1 MKEKSITNQTGR
13 SSRFGKLNKHDSQN
27 HKLYIEPELLDDIQ
41 ESIIMLDSE
50 FKLVLANK
58 QAEPLLPI
66 NTLPGAV
73 IPLFKE
79 WLPLEKNKYSE
90 AINHIRSGQIWQ
102 GDLPIQ
108 VDGQQRYFRHRIYP
122 RQDGET
128 FNLFLIISD
137 DITELLNAQ
146 EKAEIA
152 IWPKINSWPI

>member
-79 WLPLEKNKYSE
+79 WLPLEKTSILKRLTTFDPGRFGRETCRYKSMDSSV
-90 AINHIRSGQIWQ
+90 ISGIVYI
-102 GDLPIQ
+102 LA
-108 VDGQQRYFRHRIYP
+108 RMAKH
-122 RQDGET
+122 
-128 FNLFLIISD
+128 LICF
-137 DITELLNAQ
+137 
-146 EKAEIA
+146 
-152 IWPKINSWPI
+152 